1 MPTIPLPFIATGI
14 LLAVIAALLL
24 RGMRNRWFLIFLGV
38 AALQTT
44 IVGLRWSTD
53 LSWLHHIQPVF
64 ASIVPLSAF
73 LAFSD
78 LDGRRP
84 SWRHMVWPLAMVIAL
99 LWLPA
104 AIDMLLSLEFLCY
117 GWFIYTGKPADGV
130 SPNARLGSETTIAH
144 MRKGVA
150 AALVLSAASDVI
162 VSAVLNLGYTSL
174 AAPVVATTLSAVLLV
189 IIGGLLGRT
198 GLEMPPE
205 PNHQMQETEAP
216 ETEIP
221 EAIASQAFPE
231 EPATSAPLLA
241 EEEARETLATVEALL
256 RQGLYKDHDL
266 TLARLARRAHI
277 PARTISRAVNQL
289 HGFSITDL
297 VNRYRVEEARRLLK
311 GSNLPV
317 TEIMLD
323 AGFQTKSNFNRVF
336 KELEGQTPTA
346 FRQSGT

>member
-1 MPTIPLPFIATGI
+1 MPTIPLPFIATGV
-14 LLAVIAALLL
+14 LLTVIATLWH
-24 RGMRNRWFLIFLGV
+24 RGMRNRWFLIFLAV
-38 AALQTT
+38 AALQTA

-53 LSWLHHIQPVF
+53 LSWLRSMQPVL
-64 ASIVPLSAF
+64 ASLVPLSAF

-78 LDGRRP
+78 LDGNRL
-84 SWRHMVWPLAMVIAL
+84 SWRHMMWPLAMITAL
-99 LWLPA
+99 LWLPVT
-104 AIDMLLSLEFLCY
+104 IDMLLSLEFLFY
-117 GWFIYTGKPADGV
+117 GWLIYTGKPVDGV
-130 SPNARLGSETTIAH
+130 SHNARFGSEATIAH
-144 MRKGVA
+144 MRKGVV
-150 AALVLSAASDVI
+150 AALILSAASDVV

-174 AAPVVATTLSAVLLV
+174 AAPVVATTLSAVLLAL
-189 IIGGLLGRT
+189 IGGLLGRT

-205 PNHQMQETEAP
+205 TEPRTPEAEPP
-216 ETEIP
+216 ET
-221 EAIASQAFPE
+221 IAPHAFSE

-266 TLARLARRAHI
+266 TLTRLARRAHI
-277 PARTISRAVNQL
+277 PARTISRAVNQV
-289 HGFSITDL
+289 HGISITDL

-311 GSNLPV
+311 GSDLPV
-317 TEIMLD
+317 TQIMLD

>member
-1 MPTIPLPFIATGI
+1 MPTIPLPFIATGV
-14 LLAVIAALLL
+14 LLAIIATLWK

-53 LSWLHHIQPVF
+53 LSWLHPIQPVL

-84 SWRHMVWPLAMVIAL
+84 SWRPMLWPLAMVTVL

-117 GWFIYTGKPADGV
+117 GWLIYTGKPVDGV
-130 SPNARLGSETTIAH
+130 SPNARLGSEATIAH

-150 AALVLSAASDVI
+150 AALVLSAVSDMV

-174 AAPVVATTLSAVLLV
+174 AAPVVAATLSAVLLV

-205 PNHQMQETEAP
+205 PDPRIQEAETP
-216 ETEIP
+216 ET
-221 EAIASQAFPE
+221 IASQALLE
-231 EPATSAPLLA
+231 EPTTSAPLLA
-241 EEEARETLATVEALL
+241 EEEARETLASVEALL
-256 RQGLYKDHDL
+256 QQGLYKDHDL

-277 PARTISRAVNQL
+277 PARTISRAVNQV

-311 GSNLPV
+311 GSDLPV

-336 KELEGQTPTA
+336 KELEGLTPTA
-346 FRQSGT
+346 FRQSGM

>member
-1 MPTIPLPFIATGI
+1 MPTIPLPFIATGV
-14 LLAVIAALLL
+14 LLAIIATLWQ
-24 RGMRNRWFLIFLGV
+24 RGMRNRWFLIFLGG

-53 LSWLHHIQPVF
+53 LSWQHPIQPVF

-84 SWRHMVWPLAMVIAL
+84 SWRPMLWPLAMIMAL
-99 LWLPA
+99 LCLPA

-117 GWFIYTGKPADGV
+117 GWLIYTGKPVDGV
-130 SPNARLGSETTIAH
+130 SPNARLGSEATIAH

-150 AALVLSAASDVI
+150 AALVLSAVSDMV

-174 AAPVVATTLSAVLLV
+174 AAPVVAATLSAVLLV

-205 PNHQMQETEAP
+205 TDPRIQKTET
-216 ETEIP
+216 T
-221 EAIASQAFPE
+221 EAIASQAFLE
-231 EPATSAPLLA
+231 EPTTSAPLLA

-277 PARTISRAVNQL
+277 PARTISRAVNQV

-311 GSNLPV
+311 GSDLPV

-323 AGFQTKSNFNRVF
+323 SGFQTKSNFNRVF
-336 KELEGQTPTA
+336 KELEGLTPTA
-346 FRQSGT
+346 FRQSGM